1 MSDPATTSVRIR
13 RLPSQRPT
21 KRALTL
27 MACLVATAF
36 GASCAHAVGGRY
48 ATLSVV
54 TRGDSQVLPV
64 YAKDGRN
71 WVVGTPNQEYAL
83 RVCNSTGGRVL
94 AVMSVDGVNIITGDT
109 ASPLQSGYVL
119 SAWECADIGGWRKSL
134 ARTAAFYFTELP
146 DAYAA
151 RTGRPENVGVIGVAV
166 FPERPRVVRKDA
178 PMPMARQEMRDSG
191 SSAPATAN
199 DNAARAAAESSA
211 QAPADA
217 SGGASGKVMRS
228 EAAPPAAPMAKLG
241 TGHEVLTQHAPGHRL
256 QDEEHGAQV
265 DRHHAIPLGLGYVEH
280 RLHADDTR
288 VVEEDVEA
296 TPAPV
301 RLLDHALDIL
311 APRDI
316 GADRDLAE
324 LGGHLLHAGIDV
336 GQDQPGAVGREP
348 ARARRADP
356 TRSARDQNR
365 SSVELSHRRH
375 LPNGCIYRVPGA
387 HSSRTDRK
395 RRPAPWRSASTTSI

>member
-1 MSDPATTSVRIR
+1 MSYSAATSVRIR
-13 RLPSQRPT
+13 RLPSKPPT

-27 MACLVATAF
+27 LLCAITTAF

-54 TRGDSQVLPV
+54 TRGDNQVLPV

-166 FPERPRVVRKDA
+166 FPEKARVVRKDA

-191 SSAPATAN
+191 SNAPATAN
-199 DNAARAAAESSA
+199 DNTGRAAAESSA
-211 QAPADA
+211 QASSDA

-228 EAAPPAAPMAKLG
+228 EATPPAAPMAKLG
-241 TGHEVLTQHAPGHRL
+241 TGHGRSENSPTQMVAFERAS
-256 QDEEHGAQV
+256 D
-265 DRHHAIPLGLGYVEH
+265 
-280 RLHADDTR
+280 
-288 VVEEDVEA
+288 
-296 TPAPV
+296 TPAEMLTINYD
-301 RLLDHALDIL
+301 RRDNLIAMGIL
-311 APRDI
+311 P
-316 GADRDLAE
+316 
-324 LGGHLLHAGIDV
+324 
-336 GQDQPGAVGREP
+336 
-348 ARARRADP
+348 
-356 TRSARDQNR
+356 
-365 SSVELSHRRH
+365 
-375 LPNGCIYRVPGA
+375 
-387 HSSRTDRK
+387 
-395 RRPAPWRSASTTSI
+395 RPAIASMPNAFPSWTPRFAPDPPR